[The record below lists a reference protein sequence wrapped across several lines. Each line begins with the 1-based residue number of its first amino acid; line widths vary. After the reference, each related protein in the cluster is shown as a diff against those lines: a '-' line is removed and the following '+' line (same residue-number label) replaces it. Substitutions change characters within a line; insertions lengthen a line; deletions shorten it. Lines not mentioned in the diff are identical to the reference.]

1 MIHRSVLA
9 KRFEQNYA
17 KIYIKP
23 ILFVY
28 FFFLIQSIQAQKK
41 GIQKLFIEEN
51 SEDCQAHPKEK
62 TTFIK
67 PNWCRNTQIKAFLD
81 QRVLNESEISEYKQR
96 RF

>member
-51 SEDCQAHPKEK
+51 SEDCQAHPNLTGVETPKLRL
-62 TTFIK
+62 F
-67 PNWCRNTQIKAFLD
+67 
-81 QRVLNESEISEYKQR
+81 
-96 RF
+96 